1 MAAFSFSR
9 PLYEFLCL
17 LDFRHGP
24 VGTPRRKSFL
34 LVFRVFRNY
43 DGWLIVHRR
52 LPPQS
57 FARQVVLV
65 PRGKPSFFGFD
76 VFTKAPAIHENPN
89 VLSGVLFSELV
100 KLFGL
105 EKLISCG
112 EKAVVGQNLPPSQ
125 GVVKYVENLLR
136 KHVF

>member
-1 MAAFSFSR
+1 MNFFLSF
-9 PLYEFLCL
+9 
-17 LDFRHGP
+17 DFRHGP
-24 VGTPRRKSFL
+24 VGTQGENHFF
-34 LVFRVFRNY
+34 VFSGLSNY

-89 VLSGVLFSELV
+89 VLSGVLFSNWLSCLAL
-100 KLFGL
+100 KSLF
-105 EKLISCG
+105 
-112 EKAVVGQNLPPSQ
+112 P
-125 GVVKYVENLLR
+125 VVKRPL
-136 KHVF
+136 